1 MTHQLALGRHTSV
14 GSTFPGNRPAPSA
27 ALTMTSLRT
36 YIVEDSPVI
45 LENLIA
51 TLEELADVQ
60 VIGSAADESSA
71 VKWLEKVEEPCD
83 LMIIDIFLK
92 GGSGLGVLRAVAQSR
107 RHIKRVVLTN
117 YATPEIRSK
126 CSELGADR
134 VFDKSNELED
144 LIAYCGCLADGIDL
158 VQGSLS

>member
-1 MTHQLALGRHTSV
+1 MK
-14 GSTFPGNRPAPSA
+14 P
-27 ALTMTSLRT
+27 LRT
-36 YIVEDSPVI
+36 YIVEDSAVI

-51 TLEELADVQ
+51 TLEELADVK
-60 VIGSAADESSA
+60 VIGSAADEHSA
-71 VKWLEKVEEPCD
+71 VKWLAKVDDPCD

-92 GGSGLGVLRAVAQSR
+92 GGSGLSVLRAAALSQ
-107 RHIKRVVLTN
+107 RHTKRIVLTN

-144 LIAYCGCLADGIDL
+144 LIAYCGHLADD
-158 VQGSLS
+158 VDMTPGSQS